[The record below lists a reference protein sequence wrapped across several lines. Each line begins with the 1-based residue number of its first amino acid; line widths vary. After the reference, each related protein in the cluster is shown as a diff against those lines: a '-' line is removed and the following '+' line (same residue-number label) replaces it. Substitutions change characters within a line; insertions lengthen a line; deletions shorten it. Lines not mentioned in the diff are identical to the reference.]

1 MLDGNSRGNMAL
13 EQVVPAPKQAM
24 LFAAQSLRMMRVQRE
39 SDS

>member
-1 MLDGNSRGNMAL
+1 MLDGNSRANMAL

-24 LFAAQSLRMMRVQRE
+24 PFVARFLRVMRVQRK